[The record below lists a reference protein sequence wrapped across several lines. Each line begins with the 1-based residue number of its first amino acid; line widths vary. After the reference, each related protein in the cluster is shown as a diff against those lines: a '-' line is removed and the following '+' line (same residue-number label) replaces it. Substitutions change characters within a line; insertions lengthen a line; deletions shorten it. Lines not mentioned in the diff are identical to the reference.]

1 MADYVRDLKSFFC
14 VKLSHY
20 RFPAIGLKRKVLCY
34 LQAFIL
40 YTRETQHNGS
50 GKVWPNIALRN
61 PREEKVKAE
70 SWAKIEIP
78 FLLFNYPQSFYL
90 NWQRSWGDD
99 APIGL
104 YLRAEPGTT
113 LAERWGLKLS
123 LSSKTIFLSF
133 DRFLAQAFFKV
144 YGDLFITLTFSSWME
159 GLLHSR
165 ATVHLLNCNL
175 QFRPLQTHI
184 IIHGLYLHAHST
196 KSLLRKCPQGKKHWK
211 LGSTWMKNH
220 ATWIT
225 YLKKCYK
232 L

>member
-50 GKVWPNIALRN
+50 GKVWPKIALRN

-133 DRFLAQAFFKV
+133 DRFLAQAFFKL
-144 YGDLFITLTFSSWME
+144 YGIWWPFYHPNFFLMNGRPTTFS
-159 GLLHSR
+159 
-165 ATVHLLNCNL
+165 
-175 QFRPLQTHI
+175 
-184 IIHGLYLHAHST
+184 
-196 KSLLRKCPQGKKHWK
+196 
-211 LGSTWMKNH
+211 
-220 ATWIT
+220 
-225 YLKKCYK
+225 CYCSSS
-232 L
+232 